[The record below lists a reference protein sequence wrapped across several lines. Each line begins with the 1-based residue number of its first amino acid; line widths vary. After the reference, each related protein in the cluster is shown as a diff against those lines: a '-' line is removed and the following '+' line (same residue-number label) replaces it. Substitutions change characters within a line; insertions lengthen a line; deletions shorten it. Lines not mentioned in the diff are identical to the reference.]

1 MAVIAEPS
9 FLKTSTPPAPKEG
22 VEKSPTFSPVP
33 LKANLEVLPFI
44 PATKMREIAK
54 IGIEPI
60 IPSVEL
66 ASGAKI
72 EVEGSSCPL
81 SLYSLT

>member
-1 MAVIAEPS
+1 MGGTILEFRHDFYEILQVD
-9 FLKTSTPPAPKEG
+9 K
-22 VEKSPTFSPVP
+22 
-33 LKANLEVLPFI
+33 KASLEVLSLMPD
-44 PATKMREIAK
+44 TKMRDIAK

-66 ASGAKI
+66 ASGARI

-81 SLYSLT
+81 SLYSLI